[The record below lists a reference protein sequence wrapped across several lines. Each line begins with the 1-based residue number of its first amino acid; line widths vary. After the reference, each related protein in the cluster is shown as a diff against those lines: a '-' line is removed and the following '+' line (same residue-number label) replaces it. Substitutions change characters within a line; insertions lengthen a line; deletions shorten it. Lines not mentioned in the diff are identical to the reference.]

1 MRSERFSGQTGV
13 PGEERGMVSEGRGR
27 RMNRYWLA
35 TGSAIGGLILAMG
48 VAPAAA
54 QSNVEGRVGRLESEM
69 RAVQRKVFPNGG
81 AAMVEPQ
88 ISPQTA
94 ATVPAGSPAT
104 SPVTDLNNRVV
115 ALEQQ
120 MATMTGQ
127 IEQTQYRL
135 RQIEDQFAAFKKATD
150 ARLATAPRDVDAA
163 GVTVPSAPRAEAAE
177 AATGRP
183 AARGGELTA
192 PDEAQARSPGATG
205 VEKPSTGDAAE
216 DAYVYGYRL
225 YTAKKYPEAEAQFK
239 QVVASYPK
247 HRRASYAQNLLGRS
261 YLDEGK
267 PSLASIAFYDNYK
280 KFPEGERAA
289 DSLYYLGQSLT
300 RLNKPADACKV
311 YGELT
316 DVYGDKISAGMKA
329 DVAKAR
335 VTAKC
340 K

>member
-1 MRSERFSGQTGV
+1 M
-13 PGEERGMVSEGRGR
+13 MIEGRGR
-27 RMNRYWLA
+27 RMSRIWLG
-35 TGSAIGGLILAMG
+35 TGSAIGAVLLAG
-48 VAPAAA
+48 IAPATA

-69 RAVQRKVFPNGG
+69 RAVQRKVFPGG
-81 AAMVEPQ
+81 GGAMVEPQ
-88 ISPQTA
+88 ISPETSA
-94 ATVPAGSPAT
+94 AVPAGTPAT

-135 RQIEDQFAAFKKATD
+135 RQIEDQFAAYKKATD
-150 ARLATAPRDVDAA
+150 AKIAAQTAGAPRDVDAV
-163 GVTVPSAPRAEAAE
+163 GVTVPSAPRAAAAE
-177 AATGRP
+177 AASGRP
-183 AARGGELTA
+183 VARGGGVLTP
-192 PDEAQARSPGATG
+192 PDDAVPARAAAASAI
-205 VEKPSTGDAAE
+205 EKPSTGDAGE

-225 YTAKKYPEAEAQFK
+225 YAAGKYPEAEAQLK
-239 QVVASYPK
+239 QVVATYPK

-280 KFPEGERAA
+280 KFPEGERAP

-300 RLNKPADACKV
+300 KLNKPADACKV
-311 YGELT
+311 YGELN
-316 DVYGDKISAGMKA
+316 DVYGDKISASMKA
-329 DVAKAR
+329 DIAKAR

>member
-1 MRSERFSGQTGV
+1 M
-13 PGEERGMVSEGRGR
+13 MIEGRGR
-27 RMNRYWLA
+27 RMNRLWLG
-35 TGSAIGGLILAMG
+35 TGCALGAMMLAAG
-48 VAPAAA
+48 VAPATA

-69 RAVQRKVFPNGG
+69 RAVQRKVFPNGN

-88 ISPQTA
+88 ISPETSVA
-94 ATVPAGSPAT
+94 VPAGTPAT
-104 SPVTDLNNRVV
+104 SPVTDLSNRVV

-135 RQIEDQFAAFKKATD
+135 RQIEDQFAAYKKVTD
-150 ARLATAPRDVDAA
+150 AKLAGQAAGAPRDVDAA
-163 GVTVPSAPRAEAAE
+163 GVTVPSAPRAAAAE
-177 AATGRP
+177 AASGKP
-183 AARGGELTA
+183 VARGGGVLTPPDDAA
-192 PDEAQARSPGATG
+192 PARGSTASGSVAG
-205 VEKPSTGDAAE
+205 IEKPSTGDAGE

-225 YTAKKYPEAEAQFK
+225 FAAKKYPEAEAQLK
-239 QVVASYPK
+239 QVVATYPK

-280 KFPEGERAA
+280 KFPEGERAPE
-289 DSLYYLGQSLT
+289 SLYYLGQSLT
-300 RLNKPADACKV
+300 KLNKPADACKV

-316 DVYGDKISAGMKA
+316 DVYGDKISASMKA
-329 DVAKAR
+329 DIAKAR